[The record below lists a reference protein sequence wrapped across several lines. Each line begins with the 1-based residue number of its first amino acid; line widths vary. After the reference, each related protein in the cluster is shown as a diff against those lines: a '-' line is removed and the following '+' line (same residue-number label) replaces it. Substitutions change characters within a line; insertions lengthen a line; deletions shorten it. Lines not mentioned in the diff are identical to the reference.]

1 MGKKKICGILMVF
14 LLIVLTA
21 CGQSVEETWLEQYD
35 LGVRYLSEGNYEEAI
50 IAFTA
55 AIEIEPK
62 RAEAYLGLADAYI
75 GSGDYEKAAEILQSG
90 QEQCGDWEG
99 FSRLLDNIAFLQSN
113 ETGIRITDFYFDKAA
128 FLAGN
133 ETDFQVS
140 VVYRC
145 PEEQACILMIGANT
159 EEPDSFRMMDEDYSV
174 TGSGRYQFRVTA
186 PPVQWENANFGI
198 YVNLSEADHADTW
211 TPLGS
216 DALYINREG
225 DMVG

>member
-21 CGQSVEETWLEQYD
+21 CGQSVEETWQEQYD

-55 AIEIEPK
+55 AIEIDPK
-62 RAEAYLGLADAYI
+62 QADVYLGLADAYI
-75 GSGDYEKAAEILQSG
+75 GSSDYEKAAEILQIG
-90 QEQCGDWEG
+90 QEQCGELER
-99 FSRLLDNIAFLQSN
+99 FSRLLDNITFLQSD
-113 ETGIRITDFYFDKAA
+113 EAGIQITDFYFDKAE

-145 PEEQACILMIGANT
+145 PEDQACILMIGANT
-159 EEPDSFRMMDEDYSV
+159 EEPDSFRMMNEDYSV
-174 TGSGRYQFRVTA
+174 TGSGRYQFRVTVTPA
-186 PPVQWENANFGI
+186 QWEDENFGI
-198 YVNLSEADHADTW
+198 YVNLSEADHAETW

-216 DALYINREG
+216 DTLYIDREG
-225 DMVG
+225 GVVG